1 MYFTQTKLRYQW
13 IKEALTRFAQK
24 TIARFQKTK

>member
-1 MYFTQTKLRYQW
+1 MFYTQIKQKFQS

-24 TIARFQKTK
+24 TIARFQRTK

>member
-1 MYFTQTKLRYQW
+1 MFYTQIKQKFQS

-24 TIARFQKTK
+24 TIARFQRMK

>member
-1 MYFTQTKLRYQW
+1 MYFTQIKQSYQS
-13 IKEALTRFAQK
+13 IKEMVIRFAQK

>member
-13 IKEALTRFAQK
+13 IKEALTRYAQK
-24 TIARFQKTK
+24 ITERFQRTK

>member
-1 MYFTQTKLRYQW
+1 MFFTQIKAKYQS

-24 TIARFQKTK
+24 ITANLPKKK

>member
-1 MYFTQTKLRYQW
+1 MFFIQIKASYQW

-24 TIARFQKTK
+24 ITASFPRKK

>member
-1 MYFTQTKLRYQW
+1 MFYTQIKQKFQW

>member
-1 MYFTQTKLRYQW
+1 MFYTQIKQKFQW

-24 TIARFQKTK
+24 ITGLFQKTK

>member
-24 TIARFQKTK
+24 ITGLFQKTK